1 MLFVS
6 TTSIG
11 TKGMRSAMLILLLS
25 FVAACSDN
33 KVEDLQLYVDSVK
46 SRVPSSVMP
55 LPEPIIYDSYIYQSD
70 SQRDPFKPSF
80 TENKVAPSEKSSGVG
95 GPDLS
100 RERGHLERFPLDTL
114 RYIGSMQQ
122 LDNAWGLIKTPD
134 GEIVRV
140 KIGDRLGQD
149 YGRVTSVSEAEV
161 VLVELIPDGIG
172 GWEQRTVTLALN
184 G

>member
-1 MLFVS
+1 MLFVNA
-6 TTSIG
+6 
-11 TKGMRSAMLILLLS
+11 TKASEEGIKLIILILSLS
-25 FVAACSDN
+25 FVVACSDS

-46 SRVPSSVMP
+46 SRTPGKVVP
-55 LPEPIIYDSYIYQSD
+55 LPEPVIYDSYAYQSD

-80 TENKVAPSEKSSGVG
+80 TESKVAPSKSNSGIG

-100 RERGHLERFPLDTL
+100 REREHLERFPLDTL
-114 RYIGSMQQ
+114 RYIGSLQQ
-122 LDNAWGLIKTPD
+122 LDNSWGLIKTPD

-149 YGRVTSVSEAEV
+149 YGRVTSVGESEV

-172 GWEQRTVTLALN
+172 GWERRTMTLALN